1 MARILTLLFLA
12 ASAHAEPSVVV
23 LPFKGPGASDARR
36 AVAALLGVSPHADG
50 KLAADFRLEG
60 TVESGAHAI
69 DLHVVDG
76 RSGDLLET
84 LKLRAKGAHFKRFDP
99 ASVARLR
106 AALQPTPPVAM
117 AEAEARPEPPPDVPR
132 AVAPEPLLPPPTP
145 EPAPIR
151 AEETLVSAQPA
162 ETHQPSALPAL
173 DLAVGGGVMSRS
185 LSYTDDLFHAL
196 DSYRLSAGA
205 SLEAAADFYPGAL
218 AVSGWPARIG
228 LTGRYNLE
236 PALASYDTAGDRLT
250 TTSDA
255 WELGPKVRVPFGI
268 AELSASATWARQ
280 RFSVQIPP
288 GAGLVVPGVAY
299 SALRGD
305 VGARITVFERVTLLA
320 DAAYLHVLGSGEVA
334 SQTYFPRLG
343 VAAVEGRLGA
353 AVRISGPFE
362 ARTWADYRRYFFS
375 MNPRPGDPYIAGGA
389 LDEYVTLTGALAVRW

>member
-1 MARILTLLFLA
+1 
-12 ASAHAEPSVVV
+12 VVV

-36 AVAALLGVSPHADG
+36 AVAALLGVSARPDG

-60 TVESGAHAI
+60 TVETGAYAI
-69 DLHVVDG
+69 DLQIMDG

-84 LKLRAKGAHFKRFDP
+84 LKLRAKGARFKRFDP
-99 ASVARLR
+99 ASVAKLR
-106 AALQPTPPVAM
+106 AALKPAPPPATAVS
-117 AEAEARPEPPPDVPR
+117 EAEAQPAPPPDVPR
-132 AVAPEPLLPPPTP
+132 AVAPQPPLPPPTP

-162 ETHQPSALPAL
+162 ETHPHSALPAL

-185 LSYTDDLFHAL
+185 LSYTDDLFHTL

-205 SLEAAADFYPGAL
+205 AFEAGADFYPGAL
-218 AVSGWPARIG
+218 AASGWPANIG
-228 LTGRYNLE
+228 LTGRYDLE
-236 PALASYDTAGDRLT
+236 PALASYDASGDRLG

-255 WELGPKVRVPFGI
+255 WELGPKVRLPMGSI
-268 AELSASATWARQ
+268 EWSASATWARQ

-288 GAGLVVPGVAY
+288 SAGLVVPGVAY

-305 VGARITVFERVTLLA
+305 VGARIAVFERVTLLA

-362 ARTWADYRRYFFS
+362 VRAWADYRRYFFS
-375 MNPRPGDPYIAGGA
+375 MNPQPGDPYIAGGA